1 MSVASSISDLATRI
15 GNEIRDAV
23 KPLLIPTGGTVGQVL
38 TKTSDA
44 VGDADWST
52 PGTAAFKNLHV
63 GTTAPVSPA
72 EGDIWIDTN

>member
-1 MSVASSISDLATRI
+1 MSLVSTVSSLATRI

-23 KPLLIPTGGTVGQVL
+23 KPRLLPSAGTVGQVL
-38 TKTSDA
+38 TKTSDTDY
-44 VGDADWST
+44 DADWST

-63 GTTAPVSPA
+63 GTTAPASPA